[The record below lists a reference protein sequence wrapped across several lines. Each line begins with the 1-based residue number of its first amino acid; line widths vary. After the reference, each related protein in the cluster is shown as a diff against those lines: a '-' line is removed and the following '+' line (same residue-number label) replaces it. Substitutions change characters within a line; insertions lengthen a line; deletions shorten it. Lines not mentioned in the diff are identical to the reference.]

1 MSFVVTARKYRP
13 QRFDEVV
20 GQEHITQTL
29 KSAIHSGRVAH
40 AYLLTGPRGV
50 GKTTTARIL
59 AKSLNC
65 LNPQDSSEPC
75 NHCDMCLS
83 ITNSQLIDIIEI
95 DAASNRGIDE
105 IRTLRESVRY
115 APSKGKYKVY
125 IIDEVHMLTKDS
137 FNAFLKTL
145 EEPPPHV
152 VFIFATTDVHRVPL
166 TILSRCQRYDFRRI
180 QLDTIKELL
189 SKIADTEGIT
199 IDDKTLTLIAKKADG
214 GLRDAESFFDQ
225 VVAFCGKTVE
235 YSTVIKLLN
244 VIDDDMFFLI
254 SDSIANKSY
263 KAAFEVSESLYQNGW
278 NYTDF
283 IDRLIEHFRNILV
296 CIATGTTELI
306 EVAQIYKDKYTGYQ
320 SVFSEADILRIV
332 NYLGRVSQ
340 ELKYSQNHKLRV
352 ELALAHVIGL
362 ERTQTISEL
371 LNSPAIAQAAQYSA
385 KTAVPKKPVPA
396 IPAVPPVPAASIL
409 TRSIEVTIPEKKIDI
424 PTAKPVAP
432 VPAKRQAAKND
443 TAPLTEAEADN
454 IKERWN
460 EFRTKLATEKQIQF
474 GSFEQFFEF
483 GSAHRN
489 VITVECADH
498 PALVAFEQL
507 RKDFIEPKA
516 MAFFGKKFTI
526 KLVPK
531 VVSEAQTE
539 TSTTP
544 EAARTTA
551 GNTTITDPYVKII
564 IEKLGGQK
572 YR

>member
-20 GQEHITQTL
+20 GQEHITRTL
-29 KSAIHSGRVAH
+29 KSAIQSGRVAH

-65 LNPQDSSEPC
+65 LNPQDSCEPC
-75 NHCDMCLS
+75 NECEMCLS
-83 ITNSQLIDIIEI
+83 IQNAQLIDIIEI

-145 EEPPPHV
+145 EEPPSHV

-189 SKIADTEGIT
+189 TKIATTEGIT

-225 VVAFCGKTVE
+225 VVAFCGKDVA
-235 YSTVIKLLN
+235 YSVVTKLLN

-263 KAAFEVSESLYQNGW
+263 KAAFQVSEVLYQNGW

-296 CIATGTTELI
+296 SIATGSTELI
-306 EVAQIYKDKYTGYQ
+306 EVAQIYKDKYAACQ
-320 SVFSEADILRIV
+320 SVFTEADILRIV
-332 NYLGRVSQ
+332 HYLGKTSQ
-340 ELKYSQNHKLRV
+340 ELKYSQNHKLRL
-352 ELALAHVIGL
+352 ELALAHIIGL
-362 ERTQTISEL
+362 ERSVTISEL
-371 LNSPAIAQAAQYSA
+371 LNAPAVAQGTQYSA
-385 KTAVPKKPVPA
+385 KLAPQQRIITATPEKPSA
-396 IPAVPPVPAASIL
+396 EATLS
-409 TRSIEVTIPEKKIDI
+409 RSIEVAIPEKKPILAPEKPI
-424 PTAKPVAP
+424 TTPVKTRSSTAAVS
-432 VPAKRQAAKND
+432 
-443 TAPLTEAEADN
+443 TLTEAETNSIQEKWAA
-454 IKERWN
+454 
-460 EFRTKLATEKQIQF
+460 FTELLTSEKKIQF
-474 GSFEQFFEF
+474 GSFAQFFIIESINKNIVTI
-483 GSAHRN
+483 GVADRSALS
-489 VITVECADH
+489 TFE
-498 PALVAFEQL
+498 ALK
-507 RKDFIEPKA
+507 KDFIEPKA
-516 MAFFGKKFTI
+516 NSFFGKRISLKFILTQNAAAVTEAESSSI
-526 KLVPK
+526 TGSKSYAAADTNDPFVK
-531 VVSEAQTE
+531 VIV
-539 TSTTP
+539 
-544 EAARTTA
+544 
-551 GNTTITDPYVKII
+551 
-564 IEKLGGQK
+564 EKLGGQK